1 MGQRRD
7 CWSRRRASKH
17 VYQCVYS
24 PTRLGTPLENC
35 VLKNTSISDFF
46 QYSTEGAYAVE
57 TDDNNSELSGRK
69 IYMSL
74 NYLQGHP
81 ISYSD
86 AWGARSQD
94 GSPVVFQPKQGDKLR
109 IISYNVIVGN
119 STQTVYPSDY
129 VFDVIGVESL
139 GDDPETNPLME
150 ADESLEDQEFANS
163 KQGLFLVIRD
173 NPENDGFA
181 LSNIENNASNWFN
194 NVIFEIFR
202 PMKTLTLTKDCTS
215 SSDQLTRLVRRE
227 TISFT

>member
-1 MGQRRD
+1 
-7 CWSRRRASKH
+7 
-17 VYQCVYS
+17 
-24 PTRLGTPLENC
+24 
-35 VLKNTSISDFF
+35 
-46 QYSTEGAYAVE
+46 
-57 TDDNNSELSGRK
+57 
-69 IYMSL
+69 MSL

-202 PMKTLTLTKDCTS
+202 PMKNIDPDK
-215 SSDQLTRLVRRE
+215 RLYFELGPTYKIGKEE